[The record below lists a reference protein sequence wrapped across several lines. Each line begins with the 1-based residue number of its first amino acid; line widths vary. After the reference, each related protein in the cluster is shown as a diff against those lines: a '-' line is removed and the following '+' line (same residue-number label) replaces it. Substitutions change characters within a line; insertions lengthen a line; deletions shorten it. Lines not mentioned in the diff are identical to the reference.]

1 MRQLEPANRHAS
13 LDLIKWVAMA
23 TMVMDHLRYVWPDMN
38 ALFVIGR
45 IAFPWFCLAIAAN
58 VGRTAKGQFYN
69 DANANYLCWIVVF
82 AVISELQ
89 YRLLTPSTTTL
100 NVMPTLMLGLMIC
113 WGVHHKTRDSL
124 LVAGASVLLA
134 CVLHSNLMYGA
145 PGALLPAAFLLA
157 LQKPRSLWLVPAITC
172 VLANRW
178 LATAG
183 FSSYSLTV
191 FLVAVGAPV
200 AGIWLVNHPV
210 KMRIWPVRRWGYWFY
225 PVHLGL
231 LHLLRQVV

>member
-1 MRQLEPANRHAS
+1 MSHQEASNRHAS

-23 TMVMDHLRYVWPDMN
+23 TMVLDHMRYVWPDIN

-58 VGRTAKGQFYN
+58 VSRTPKGQFYS

-82 AVISELQ
+82 AVISELP
-89 YRLLTPSTTTL
+89 YRTLAPHSTTL

-113 WGVHHKTRDSL
+113 WGVHHQTRDSL
-124 LVAGASVLLA
+124 LVAGTSLLLA
-134 CVLHSNLMYGA
+134 CVRNSDLMYGA
-145 PGALLPAAFLLA
+145 CGVLLPAAFLIA
-157 LQKPRSLWLVPAITC
+157 LRKPRTLWLVPSITC

-178 LATAG
+178 LASAG
-183 FSSYSLTV
+183 FSGYTATV
-191 FLVAVGAPV
+191 FLAAVGAPI
-200 AGIWLVNHPV
+200 AGIWLINRPI
-210 KMRIWPVRRWGYWFY
+210 KARIWPVRRWGYWFY

-231 LHLLRQVV
+231 LHLLRQMV